1 MLTQV
6 ISAFMVRK
14 LTLVNERYKLCH
26 WQEVFDVMLTV
37 VIQRVFEKD
46 VSSFPLFDKVGKML
60 MLVWEREITNV
71 ASVVR
76 TLPPNPPPP
85 PFQKAKCWNFDCC
98 SCFCRPSWLRNL
110 LEDLQENERTRYRNQ
125 TLAIFTGEIITG
137 KPRLPEGRG
146 SNRACTFSQSVPE
159 LFQSYV
165 LSARKCFLAKR
176 RKKSKCFSYYTG
188 LD

>member
-76 TLPPNPPPP
+76 TLPHPPPP
-85 PFQKAKCWNFDCC
+85 KKKPNVRISTAAATFAARHDCATC
-98 SCFCRPSWLRNL
+98 LK
-110 LEDLQENERTRYRNQ
+110 
-125 TLAIFTGEIITG
+125 I
-137 KPRLPEGRG
+137 
-146 SNRACTFSQSVPE
+146 
-159 LFQSYV
+159 
-165 LSARKCFLAKR
+165 
-176 RKKSKCFSYYTG
+176 
-188 LD
+188 